1 MIFTL
6 RPNIAPVGR
15 QTEMKIKTRSRLAAT
30 GLLRDGTA
38 AIIGQFFCPPEVEGR
53 NKSPRIE
60 LRPRA

>member
-15 QTEMKIKTRSRLAAT
+15 QTEMKIKTRRRLAAK

-38 AIIGQFFCPPEVEGR
+38 AIMVSVFLASRG
-53 NKSPRIE
+53 
-60 LRPRA
+60 